1 MKMNNFKTLS
11 FAGLAVV
18 ILVLLALG
26 SLPINQ
32 AYAKETTSNSN
43 NVVTDSTITAAIKTK
58 LAANSE
64 ISALDVHVSTNNGR
78 VLLTGIVP
86 SKRLK
91 SQVIE
96 IANSVSG
103 VKNVVSDLVID
114 PEHSKES
121 SSVSHIIP
129 DSAITAALKAKF
141 LADERINGLDIHVE
155 TINGEVTLVGMVPN
169 ESIKERAEAIA
180 NNTNGVKNIV
190 SKLKVEGK

>member
-1 MKMNNFKTLS
+1 MNNFKTLS